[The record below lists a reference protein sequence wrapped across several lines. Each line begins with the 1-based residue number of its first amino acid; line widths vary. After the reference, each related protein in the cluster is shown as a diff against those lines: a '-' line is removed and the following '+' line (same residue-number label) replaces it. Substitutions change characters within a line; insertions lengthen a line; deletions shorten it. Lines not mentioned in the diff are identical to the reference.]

1 MSAAFTTALDLPD
14 GMISKPAW
22 SPDGTKIAF
31 STDKDTAINIYVM
44 DAAGTGVQTLEAYVN
59 SLLSSSVTA
68 GSITSG
74 DDEFSPYWLEDE
86 SGLVFA
92 REETTGYN
100 IYKVSFDDGSVTNLT
115 DSTTDNNVMPAAK
128 R

>member
-1 MSAAFTTALDLPD
+1 
-14 GMISKPAW
+14 
-22 SPDGTKIAF
+22 
-31 STDKDTAINIYVM
+31 M

-59 SLLSSSVTA
+59 SLVSSSVTA

-86 SGLVFA
+86 TGLVFA

-100 IYKVSFDDGSVTNLT
+100 IYKVSFADGSVTKLT
-115 DSTTDNNVMPAAK
+115 NTTDNDIMPAAK